1 MAVTDKDIKLLWG
14 RSGGRCS
21 ICRCKLSYEASA
33 SSDVVPLGEQA
44 HIVARSP
51 DGPRGASVL
60 ALVERDSYH
69 NLILLCPTDHTLIDS
84 CPEDYPPERLH
95 QLKEEHEAWVHLSLG
110 CAPRPIYSLLED
122 AYTESIFLHFLDHY
136 FLEMKDARGHARE
149 IEEARLA
156 ARLALLVADH
166 ILVPASAYAESALC
180 RLIVDE
186 FRPLFERGCIWQV
199 GAGASFVEYLER
211 KMDQYPAG
219 SRHREPYLAIDT
231 WTAPPFLTRDVS
243 ATDYISNSWLQL
255 LDTEL
260 PLKLIRRGSTPGSH
274 FEKRWEMIPD
284 LLGETAFIVE
294 HVSPL
299 LLGDKP
305 THSQNNSLHSIINRS
320 YYESFIDE
328 FGCGVVEDLVY
339 LRSPFKIKPR
349 GGSFSFRK
357 LSRELLRRGLLR
369 EVADASPIELLEI
382 RHDPRWLS
390 SLSSCIERGELAK
403 AQIGGLHAESEF

>member
-14 RSGGRCS
+14 RSGERCS

-44 HIVARSP
+44 HIVARSL
-51 DGPRGASVL
+51 DGPRGTSVL
-60 ALVERDSYH
+60 ALAERDSYR
-69 NLILLCPTDHTLIDS
+69 NLILLCPTHHTLIDS

-95 QLKEEHEAWVHLSLG
+95 RLKEKHEAWVHLSLG
-110 CAPRPIYSLLED
+110 CTPRPIYSLLAG

-149 IEEARLA
+149 TEEARLA
-156 ARLALLVADH
+156 TRLALLVADH

-219 SRHREPYLAIDT
+219 SRHRASYLEIDA

-243 ATDYISNSWLQL
+243 ATAYISNSWLKL

-260 PLKLIRRGSTPGSH
+260 PLKLSRRGKVQEAH
-274 FEKRWEMIPD
+274 FEKRWEVIPD
-284 LLGETAFIVE
+284 LLGDTAFIVE

-299 LLGDKP
+299 LLGDAP
-305 THSQNNSLHSIINRS
+305 TRAQNNGLHSVINRS

-339 LRSPFKIKPR
+339 LRSPFQIKPR
-349 GGSFSFRK
+349 GGSFSFRN

-369 EVADASPIELLEI
+369 EVTDAPPVELLEI
-382 RHDPRWLS
+382 RHDPRWLD
-390 SLSSCIERGELAK
+390 SLSTCLERGELTK
-403 AQIGGLHAESEF
+403 TSSGGLHEKSEF